1 VELTSH
7 LRAGVYYP
15 KGLTLHTYI
24 NLHPF
29 LPFSSQITH
38 LPVQMVERSKPEEE
52 SNINYDAPF
61 STSQE
66 TAIHHVDVAGAESAF
81 NELSRQLTIRSEA
94 AMSTTDFADSVAA
107 TKDVE
112 KGAVSQPFDLREY
125 LTSSNDANQRAGI
138 RHKVRILTLYFHSSL
153 TCDFKNVGVVWED
166 LQVEVAGGMDSKVN
180 QTYCLFLN
188 LTCVVPRFTLALLE
202 VSSRNNHDKFRPT

>member
-1 VELTSH
+1 
-7 LRAGVYYP
+7 
-15 KGLTLHTYI
+15 
-24 NLHPF
+24 
-29 LPFSSQITH
+29 
-38 LPVQMVERSKPEEE
+38 MVERNKPEEE
-52 SNINYDAPF
+52 SNHDAPF

-66 TAIHHVDVAGAESAF
+66 TAIHRVDVAGAETAF

-112 KGAVSQPFDLREY
+112 KGAVSQPFDLHEY

-138 RHKVRILTLYFHSSL
+138 RHKVRILIVYFHFSL
-153 TCDFKNVGVVWED
+153 TCDFKNVGVAWED
-166 LQVEVAGGMDSKVN
+166 LQVEVAGGMDSKVS

-188 LTCVVPRFTLALLE
+188 LTLTCVVPRFTSAVLQ
-202 VSSRNNHDKFRPT
+202 VSSRNNHDKLSANLT